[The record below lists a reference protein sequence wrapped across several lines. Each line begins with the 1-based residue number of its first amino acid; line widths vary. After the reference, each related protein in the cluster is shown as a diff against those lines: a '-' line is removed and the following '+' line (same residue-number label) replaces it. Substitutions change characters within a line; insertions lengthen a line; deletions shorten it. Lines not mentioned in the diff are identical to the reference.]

1 MTSRAQV
8 LALVRS
14 GHSYESAA
22 RSLGI
27 PAGQAY
33 LIATGV
39 PADASDSPHPEERHE
54 APLIAGGSQDLVNPP
69 SVNPARDEQVI
80 AWVRG
85 RAERELSRRE

>member
-1 MTSRAQV
+1 MTTRAQV
-8 LALVRS
+8 LGLVRS

-27 PAGQAY
+27 PAGRAY

-39 PADASDSPHPEERHE
+39 AADASDSPHPEEPHE
-54 APLIAGGSQDLVNPP
+54 TPLIAGGSQDLVNPP
-69 SVNPARDEQVI
+69 PLHPTRDEQVI

-85 RAERELSRRE
+85 RAERELSRGE